1 MILNLTDLSGE
12 PLQSQIYR
20 QIRAMILSGD
30 LKAAEMLPS
39 IRRLAREE
47 KVSVITIQRGYE
59 LLERE
64 GLILSRRGKG
74 FFVSEI
80 HELEKKELAKKRFI
94 EKIEPT
100 IELARN
106 EGLTKEE
113 ISRILVELLQKAEE

>member
-12 PLQSQIYR
+12 PLQGQIYR

-106 EGLTKEE
+106 EGMTKEE
-113 ISRILVELLQKAEE
+113 ITGILVELLQKA

>member
-20 QIRAMILSGD
+20 QIRAMILAGD

-94 EKIEPT
+94 ENIEPT

-106 EGLTKEE
+106 EGMTKEE
-113 ISRILVELLQKAEE
+113 ITGILVELLKKA

>member
-20 QIRAMILSGD
+20 QIRAMILAGD

-47 KVSVITIQRGYE
+47 KVSVITVQRGYE

-113 ISRILVELLQKAEE
+113 ISGILVELIQKTEE

>member
-94 EKIEPT
+94 ENIEPT

-106 EGLTKEE
+106 EGMTKEE
-113 ISRILVELLQKAEE
+113 ISGILVELLKKA

>member
-94 EKIEPT
+94 EKIEPI

-106 EGLTKEE
+106 EGMTKEE
-113 ISRILVELLQKAEE
+113 ITGILVELLKKA

>member
-20 QIRAMILSGD
+20 QIRAMILSSD

-80 HELEKKELAKKRFI
+80 NELEKKELAKKRFI

-100 IELARN
+100 IELAKN
-106 EGLTKEE
+106 EGMTKEE
-113 ISRILVELLQKAEE
+113 IIGILGELLQKA

>member
-100 IELARN
+100 IELAKN
-106 EGLTKEE
+106 EGMTKEE
-113 ISRILVELLQKAEE
+113 IIGILGELLQKA